1 MLLRR
6 CLSLA
11 SGLAL
16 VVVALVL
23 RPSEGGGEGPSE
35 ADRRDRAEVAALQR
49 ASPEALARLADEG
62 SGYDLAFRPRFEE
75 APTLVCASELAEAC
89 RDLGRLGFEVL
100 DQQVWTTLAQHRDGA
115 GVEVDAWV
123 GPEAVLGLAVTA
135 SESDLE
141 LGPAPLADSLVAAVT
156 RPGEGPSATCQSSA
170 TPLTCLVGA
179 AERLTV
185 ADPATTAAGAAVVVA
200 LAREAGGSGPD
211 DLAAAA
217 EVLADAQVTA
227 APVTELLA
235 VGAPAGEVALS
246 TDAAVGA
253 AFAFGRTEDGDEAEP
268 PSVEVRWSRT
278 SDSVPLAVAAD
289 PDDRRSD
296 RIVALLQSRAAGFS
310 FEQNGYLP
318 LDDTL
323 YVDDDGPLAARPG
336 APAPVVGTDLE
347 AARRTWQDRD
357 R

>member
-1 MLLRR
+1 MLVRR
-6 CLSLA
+6 CLSLVA
-11 SGLAL
+11 GLAL
-16 VVVALVL
+16 VVVALV
-23 RPSEGGGEGPSE
+23 RREGGGDGDGPSQY
-35 ADRRDRAEVAALQR
+35 DRGERAAVTALQR
-49 ASPEALARLADEG
+49 ASPEALDRLAEEG

-89 RDLGRLGFEVL
+89 RRLGRLGFEVL
-100 DQQVWTTLAQHRDGA
+100 DQEGWTTLARLRDSED
-115 GVEVDAWV
+115 VDIDAWV
-123 GPEAVLGLAVTA
+123 GPEALLTLGVAA
-135 SESDLE
+135 SEGDLE
-141 LGPAPLADSLVAAVT
+141 LGSAPLADSLVAAVS
-156 RPGEGPSATCQSSA
+156 RPGPGPSATCRSSA

-185 ADPATTAAGAAVVVA
+185 ADPGTSAAGAAVVIA
-200 LAREAGGSGPD
+200 LARESGGSGPD

-217 EVLADAQVTA
+217 ELLADAQVTA

-235 VGAPAGEVALS
+235 VGAPAGEVALG

-253 AFAFGRTEDGDEAEP
+253 AFGFGRTEDGDEPEP

-278 SDSVPLAVAAD
+278 SDSVPLAVAVD

-296 RIVALLQSRAAGFS
+296 RIVALFRSRAAGFS
-310 FEQNGYLP
+310 FEQNGYLA

-323 YVDDDGPLAARPG
+323 YVDDDGPLADRPG
-336 APAPVVGTDLE
+336 APAPVAAADLE
-347 AARRTWQDRD
+347 AAHQAWQERD